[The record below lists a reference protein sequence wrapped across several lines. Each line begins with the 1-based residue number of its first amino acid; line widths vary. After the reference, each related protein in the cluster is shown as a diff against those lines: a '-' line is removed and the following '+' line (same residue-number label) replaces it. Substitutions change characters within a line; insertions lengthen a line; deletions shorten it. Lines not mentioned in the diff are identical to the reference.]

1 MNYDLQKIVSLTTR
15 NNIKL
20 APLASAYVRSFAE
33 GVGMPD
39 TKGESIAL
47 LTREVLERR
56 MLNGYKGVGEITLD
70 ILVGLDRIQIEIAD
84 RGIPYWVDV
93 RNERMN
99 HKIRPDEFSV
109 KKMGAEGQRFCMAF
123 YLEPNIDIRSFKKQ
137 DDVRE
142 ELLDESFHVHRVHSD
157 EKEITEIM
165 RCIYY
170 NFGFDYPNC
179 RIYETPHLSRLL
191 ESGKQWSYLATNSHG
206 QALGHVS
213 LAFHDEFPGM
223 PEIGALVSKQFC
235 RGRNVAGRMV
245 ERLCADAEKAGVP
258 GAYAVPVAFHPF
270 SQKVFSRQ
278 NFTPVGMILHYLPSK
293 NAWDYAEGDRRMDM
307 FVCAKMFRDPG
318 RKTVYVPEK
327 HREFISGIY
336 SKLNV
341 ECECR
346 VSAPSCTAAG
356 NSRYTVSQDQNL
368 KMAEFVIDHIS
379 GGFEKDLEQTMED
392 FRQNGMELVKIYLN
406 ISDPCAVSA
415 FEILEKN
422 GCYFSGILPGCETGE
437 YMMLGHL
444 MGLPMKW
451 DRIVPADGYQAV
463 LDYIKEHIGES
474 ENR

>member
-15 NNIKL
+15 NNTKL
-20 APLASAYVRSFAE
+20 APLASAYVKSFAE
-33 GVGMPD
+33 GIGMSD
-39 TKGESIAL
+39 EKSESIAF
-47 LTREVLERR
+47 LTREALERR
-56 MLNGYKGVGEITLD
+56 MLNAYKGVGEITLD

-84 RGIPYWVDV
+84 RGIPYWLDV
-93 RNERMN
+93 RSERSN
-99 HKIRPDEFSV
+99 HKVRPDEFSL
-109 KKMGAEGQRFCMAF
+109 KKMGTDGQRFCMAF
-123 YLEPNIDIRSFKKQ
+123 YLEPDVDILASKKQ
-137 DDVRE
+137 DDVQE
-142 ELLDESFHVHRVHSD
+142 ELLDGAVHVHRVHSD

-191 ESGKQWSYLATNSHG
+191 ETGKQWSYLATNDHG

-223 PEIGALVSKQFC
+223 PEIGALVSRPFC
-235 RGRNVAGRMV
+235 RGRNVAGHMV
-245 ERLCADAEKAGVP
+245 ERLCSDAEKAGVP

-278 NFTPVGMILHYLPSK
+278 NFIPVGMILHYLPSK

-307 FVCAKMFRDPG
+307 FVCAKMFSNPG
-318 RKTVYVPEK
+318 RKTVYIPEK

-336 SKLNV
+336 ENLNI

-346 VSAPSCTAAG
+346 VSAPSGTAAG

-379 GGFEKDLEQTMED
+379 DDFEKDLEQTMED

-422 GCYFSGILPGCETGE
+422 GFFFSGILPGCETGE
-437 YMMLGHL
+437 YMMMSHL

-451 DRIVPADGYQAV
+451 DRITPDGENQMV
-463 LDYIKEHIGES
+463 LDYIQKNIC
-474 ENR
+474 ENN